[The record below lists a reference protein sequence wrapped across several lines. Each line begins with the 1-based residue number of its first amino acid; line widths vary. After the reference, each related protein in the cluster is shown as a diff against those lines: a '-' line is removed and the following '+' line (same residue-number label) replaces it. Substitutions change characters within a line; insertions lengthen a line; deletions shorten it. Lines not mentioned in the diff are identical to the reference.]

1 MEWLAN
7 NNKSEKMLLSN
18 DNEELISKLFKKNK
32 EIKELTETI
41 EEMKESSV
49 KMK

>member
-7 NNKSEKMLLSN
+7 NNKSEKILLSN
-18 DNEELISKLFKKNK
+18 DNEELTSKLFKKNK
-32 EIKELTETI
+32 EIKEFAEII
-41 EEMKESSV
+41 EEMKEGSA